1 MTGSPLHRLLP
12 FLVAALVSLVFAP
25 ETLADTLQPPPSLAQ
40 EGNACLPTSAA
51 MALHSLGEPTRPQEI
66 ARRLP
71 FHPDGTDFFD
81 LQEELTRRGFASLV
95 LTEEPAAIVSA
106 IRAGYPVVAAVHAG
120 GTKHAVLVWGLSSE
134 GPEPLLRYT
143 DPRGGVEKRES
154 LSTFKERQYAQQ
166 LMVIWPAGDPADER
180 LRAAAFPL
188 DAARATNARFRA
200 QALLLRADRHSEPNS
215 QVLELLRQAVDADPG
230 WEETQTRLA
239 EVESA
244 HFLCSEW
251 SVCPAKGL

>member
-81 LQEELTRRGFASLV
+81 LQEELTNTQLENDNSRK
-95 LTEEPAAIVSA
+95 VSA
-106 IRAGYPVVAAVHAG
+106 AHRKAG
-120 GTKHAVLVWGLSSE
+120 
-134 GPEPLLRYT
+134 EP
-143 DPRGGVEKRES
+143 
-154 LSTFKERQYAQQ
+154 
-166 LMVIWPAGDPADER
+166 
-180 LRAAAFPL
+180 
-188 DAARATNARFRA
+188 
-200 QALLLRADRHSEPNS
+200 
-215 QVLELLRQAVDADPG
+215 
-230 WEETQTRLA
+230 
-239 EVESA
+239 
-244 HFLCSEW
+244 
-251 SVCPAKGL
+251 